1 MADDVVYDGGTDEER
16 RRLLEM
22 HAAYLE
28 ANATFDVP
36 ALRKLWSTDPT
47 AVFFNLNGHTYVGVA
62 QWTRLWEYYGTR
74 LQTGVWTPTDIKVMV
89 RGDMAVITC
98 HRLSPVKWVGPEN
111 EPVTYRENPRRH
123 SRSTMV
129 FARESGEWR
138 VVHTHFSEASSDE
151 RPGGI

>member
-1 MADDVVYDGGTDEER
+1 MNDDVMYDGGTDEDR
-16 RRLLEM
+16 RRLLEL
-22 HAAYLE
+22 HTAYLV

-36 ALRKLWSTDPT
+36 ALQKLWSTDPT
-47 AVFFNLNGHTYVGVA
+47 SVFFNLNGHTYVGVEH
-62 QWTRLWEYYGTR
+62 WTRLWEYYGAR
-74 LQTGVWTPTDIKVMV
+74 LQTGLWTPSDIKVMV

-111 EPVTYRENPRRH
+111 EPRTYQEHPRRH

-129 FARESGEWR
+129 FARERGEWR
-138 VVHTHFSEASSDE
+138 VVHTHFSEASSDA